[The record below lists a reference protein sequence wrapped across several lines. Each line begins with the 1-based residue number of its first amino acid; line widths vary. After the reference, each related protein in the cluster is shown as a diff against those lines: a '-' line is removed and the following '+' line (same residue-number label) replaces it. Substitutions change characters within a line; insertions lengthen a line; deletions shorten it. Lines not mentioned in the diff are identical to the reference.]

1 MDVVTFMLDNFGLFK
16 SYGDKA
22 LLTINYFQNRIPTK
36 ALHDTNIHVDSWITV
51 KAKLNTFENVQM
63 YFFVVQ
69 KDLVRKKLI
78 HCTIEYTLFGY
89 DEENWPI
96 NIY

>member
-1 MDVVTFMLDNFGLFK
+1 MFRC
-16 SYGDKA
+16 
-22 LLTINYFQNRIPTK
+22 I
-36 ALHDTNIHVDSWITV
+36 
-51 KAKLNTFENVQM
+51 
-63 YFFVVQ
+63 FFVVQ

-78 HCTIEYTLFGY
+78 HHTIEYTLFGY